1 MARITPDDAQGWA
14 ESTKLN
20 LSALDASLL
29 NQIEEEVLGRLSS
42 IYDVTVWTLPSN
54 TPNLVKVII
63 SKMYVAWFYDRQ
75 YSENQ
80 VEGNDYAA
88 LLRNNAEMLMTGLID
103 GTIDIPGQTQVGA
116 GLGPIFYPNDAS
128 SMMEPTLD
136 DPSLG
141 PAKFS
146 MGKVF

>member
-1 MARITPDDAQGWA
+1 MPRILIDDVKAWV

-20 LSALDASLL
+20 PTSLDANLL
-29 NQIEEEVLGRLSS
+29 GQLEEEILSRIGS
-42 IYDVTVWTLPSN
+42 AYDTSGWTDNTN

-63 SKMYVAWFYDRQ
+63 SKSYAGWLYDKF

-80 VEGNDYAA
+80 SEPNEYAQMLKA
-88 LLRNNAEMLMTGLID
+88 NAEMLIMGIID
-103 GTIDIPGQTQVGA
+103 RTIEIPNIPSGSPEA
-116 GLGPIFYPNDAS
+116 SFYPNDAS
-128 SMMEPTLD
+128 SALEPTLD

-146 MGKVF
+146 LGRVF